1 MGFDIICDLPHII
14 GDGHRNGWP
23 HNYGRL
29 SKMQKTNYDCG
40 NCNHHWQAE
49 KLQIECPEC
58 DSFYIMASN
67 EWDYHDSRE
76 PLFEDVQ
83 P

>member
-1 MGFDIICDLPHII
+1 M
-14 GDGHRNGWP
+14 
-23 HNYGRL
+23 
-29 SKMQKTNYDCG
+29 KKTNYDCG

-58 DSFYIMASN
+58 DSFYIAATN

-76 PLFEDVQ
+76 PLFEDVT

>member
-1 MGFDIICDLPHII
+1 MT
-14 GDGHRNGWP
+14 
-23 HNYGRL
+23 
-29 SKMQKTNYDCG
+29 KTNYDCG

-49 KLQIECPEC
+49 KLQIVCPEC
-58 DSFYIMASN
+58 YSFYIMATA
-67 EWDYHDSRE
+67 ECAQHDALE

>member
-1 MGFDIICDLPHII
+1 MT
-14 GDGHRNGWP
+14 
-23 HNYGRL
+23 
-29 SKMQKTNYDCG
+29 KTNYDCG

-49 KLQIECPEC
+49 KLQIVCPEC
-58 DSFYIMASN
+58 DSFYIMATA
-67 EWDYHDSRE
+67 EWAQHDALE